1 MKVGDLAMSNERKV
15 EKTFVDLFAGV
26 GGFRLGME
34 AAGHKCVGFVEIDK
48 YARISYT
55 AIHQTEGEFE
65 GHDITSI
72 SDDVIRS
79 IGRVDIITGG
89 FPCQAFSIA
98 GKRRGF
104 EDTRGTLFFEI
115 MRWATV
121 LKPETLF
128 LENVPGLLSHDEG
141 ITFETILRKMDEA
154 GYDAEWDCLNAC
166 QFGVP
171 QSRERIFLVGHSR
184 KGRRRKVFPIER
196 CNEQANL
203 ERINKINR
211 IYNHSQVLFPNSEE
225 AFSFAQ
231 KMTCIPVLSPEREEE
246 RQNGRRFKTQGEPAF
261 TLTAQDRHG
270 IILSGELEG
279 TGREQSNR
287 VYSEKGLA
295 PTLTTMQGG
304 GQEPKVMIEGN
315 INPSRIGMNG
325 NVFSDEGL
333 SPTITT
339 NKGEGLKIR
348 IREATKKGYA
358 EAAKYDGINL
368 SMPESE
374 TRRGR
379 VAKQM
384 TSTLDTG
391 CQQGV
396 VVEEI
401 RIRKLTP
408 RECWRLQGFPDWAY
422 DAAAKVN
429 SNSQLYKQ
437 AGNSVAV
444 PVIVAIAERL

>member
-34 AAGHKCVGFVEIDK
+34 AAGHKCVGYVEIDK
-48 YARISYT
+48 YARTSYN
-55 AIHQTEGEFE
+55 AIHQTEGEFK

-89 FPCQAFSIA
+89 FPCQAFSVA

-166 QFGVP
+166 HFGVP

-184 KGRRRKVFPIER
+184 KGRRRKVFPIDR

-203 ERINKINR
+203 ERIKKINR
-211 IYNHSQVLFPNSEE
+211 INNHSQVLFSKSEE
-225 AFSFAQ
+225 AFSFVQ
-231 KMTCIPVLSPEREEE
+231 KTTCIPILSPEREEK

-261 TLTAQDRHG
+261 TITAQDRHG
-270 IILSGELEG
+270 IIVSGELEG

-304 GQEPKVMIEGN
+304 GQEPKVLL
-315 INPSRIGMNG
+315 
-325 NVFSDEGL
+325 V
-333 SPTITT
+333 
-339 NKGEGLKIR
+339 
-348 IREATKKGYA
+348 REATKKGYA

-408 RECWRLQGFPDWAY
+408 RECWRLQGFPDWAF

-444 PVIVAIAERL
+444 PVIVAIAECL

>member
-55 AIHQTEGEFE
+55 TIHQTEGEFE

-115 MRWATV
+115 MRWAAI

-171 QSRERIFLVGHSR
+171 QSRERIFLIGHSR
-184 KGRRRKVFPIER
+184 TGRRRKVFPIER

-203 ERINKINR
+203 ERINKINK
-211 IYNHSQVLFPNSEE
+211 IYDHSQVLFPESEE
-225 AFSFAQ
+225 AFSFVQ
-231 KMTCIPVLSPEREEE
+231 KTTCIPILSPEREEK

-261 TLTAQDRHG
+261 TITAQDRHG
-270 IILSGELEG
+270 IIVSGELEG

-295 PTLTTMQGG
+295 PTLSTMQGG
-304 GQEPKVMIEGN
+304 GQEPKVLL
-315 INPSRIGMNG
+315 
-325 NVFSDEGL
+325 V
-333 SPTITT
+333 
-339 NKGEGLKIR
+339 
-348 IREATKKGYA
+348 REATKKGYA

-368 SMPESE
+368 SMPESG

-379 VAKQM
+379 VGKQM

-408 RECWRLQGFPDWAY
+408 RECWRLQGFPDWAF

-444 PVIVAIAERL
+444 PVIVAIAENL

>member
-48 YARISYT
+48 YARTSYN

-72 SDDVIRS
+72 SDDVIRC
-79 IGRVDIITGG
+79 IGRVDIIAGG

-115 MRWATV
+115 MRWAAI

-141 ITFETILRKMDEA
+141 ITFETILRKMDAA

-171 QSRERIFLVGHSR
+171 QSRERIFLIGHSR
-184 KGRRRKVFPIER
+184 KGCRRKVFPLER

-203 ERINKINR
+203 ERIKKINR
-211 IYNHSQVLFPNSEE
+211 INNHSQVLFPKSEE

-231 KMTCIPVLSPEREEE
+231 KTTCIPVLSPEREEK

-270 IILSGELEG
+270 IILS
-279 TGREQSNR
+279 
-287 VYSEKGLA
+287 SE
-295 PTLTTMQGG
+295 P
-304 GQEPKVMIEGN
+304 ESKVLLEGN
-315 INPSRIGMNG
+315 INPSSKGMNG

-379 VAKQM
+379 VGKQM

-396 VVEEI
+396 VVEEM

-408 RECWRLQGFPDWAY
+408 LECWRLQGFPDWAFA
-422 DAAAKVN
+422 AAAKVN

>member
-1 MKVGDLAMSNERKV
+1 MAMSNERKE

-34 AAGHKCVGFVEIDK
+34 AAGHKCVGYVEIDK
-48 YARISYT
+48 YARTSYN
-55 AIHQTEGEFE
+55 AIHQTEGEFK

-72 SDDVIRS
+72 SDDLIRS

-115 MRWATV
+115 MRWAAI

-141 ITFETILRKMDEA
+141 ITFETILRKMDAA

-171 QSRERIFLVGHSR
+171 QSRERIFLIGHSR
-184 KGRRRKVFPIER
+184 KGCRRKVFPLER

-203 ERINKINR
+203 ERINKINK
-211 IYNHSQVLFPNSEE
+211 IYDHSQVLFPESEE

-231 KMTCIPVLSPEREEE
+231 KTTCIPVLSPEREEK

-261 TLTAQDRHG
+261 TITAQDRHG
-270 IILSGELEG
+270 LILS
-279 TGREQSNR
+279 S
-287 VYSEKGLA
+287 
-295 PTLTTMQGG
+295 
-304 GQEPKVMIEGN
+304 EPKSKVLLEGN
-315 INPSRIGMNG
+315 INPSSKGMNG

-358 EAAKYDGINL
+358 EAIKYDGINL

-384 TSTLDTG
+384 TSTIDTG

-396 VVEEI
+396 VVEEM

-408 RECWRLQGFPDWAY
+408 LECWRLQGFPDWAFA
-422 DAAAKVN
+422 AAAKVN

>member
-1 MKVGDLAMSNERKV
+1 MKVGDLAMSNERRA

-34 AAGHKCVGFVEIDK
+34 AAGHKCVGYVEIDK
-48 YARISYT
+48 YARTSYN

-72 SDDVIRS
+72 SDDVIRC
-79 IGRVDIITGG
+79 IGRVDIIAGG

-115 MRWATV
+115 MRWAAI

-141 ITFETILRKMDEA
+141 ITFETILRKMDAA

-171 QSRERIFLVGHSR
+171 QSRERIFLIGHSR
-184 KGRRRKVFPIER
+184 KGCRRKVFPLER

-203 ERINKINR
+203 ERIKKINR
-211 IYNHSQVLFPNSEE
+211 INNHSQVLFPKSEE

-231 KMTCIPVLSPEREEE
+231 KTTCIPVLSPEREEK

-270 IILSGELEG
+270 IILS
-279 TGREQSNR
+279 
-287 VYSEKGLA
+287 SE
-295 PTLTTMQGG
+295 P
-304 GQEPKVMIEGN
+304 ESKVLLEGN
-315 INPSRIGMNG
+315 INPSSKGMNG
-325 NVFSDEGL
+325 NEFSDEGL

-379 VAKQM
+379 VGKQM

-396 VVEEI
+396 VVEEM

-408 RECWRLQGFPDWAY
+408 LECWRLQGFPDWAF
-422 DAAAKVN
+422 AVAAKVN

-444 PVIVAIAERL
+444 PVIVAIAECL

>member
-34 AAGHKCVGFVEIDK
+34 AAGHKCVGYVEIDK
-48 YARISYT
+48 YARISYN
-55 AIHQTEGEFE
+55 AIHQTEGEFK

-72 SDDVIRS
+72 SDDLIRS

-98 GKRRGF
+98 GKRGGF

-115 MRWATV
+115 MRWAAI

-141 ITFETILRKMDEA
+141 ITFETILRKMDAA

-171 QSRERIFLVGHSR
+171 QSRERIFLIGHSR
-184 KGRRRKVFPIER
+184 KGCRRKVFPLER

-203 ERINKINR
+203 ERIKKINR
-211 IYNHSQVLFPNSEE
+211 INNHSQVLFSKSEE
-225 AFSFAQ
+225 AFSFVQ
-231 KMTCIPVLSPEREEE
+231 KTTCIPILSPEREEK

-261 TLTAQDRHG
+261 TITAQDRHG
-270 IILSGELEG
+270 IIVSGELEG

-304 GQEPKVMIEGN
+304 GQEPKVLL
-315 INPSRIGMNG
+315 
-325 NVFSDEGL
+325 V
-333 SPTITT
+333 
-339 NKGEGLKIR
+339 
-348 IREATKKGYA
+348 REATKKGYA

-408 RECWRLQGFPDWAY
+408 LECWRLQGFPDWAFA
-422 DAAAKVN
+422 AAAKVN

-437 AGNSVAV
+437 AGNSVAI
-444 PVIVAIAERL
+444 PVIVAIAECL

>member
-115 MRWATV
+115 MRWAAI

-128 LENVPGLLSHDEG
+128 LENVPGLLSHDKG

-171 QSRERIFLVGHSR
+171 QSRERIFLIGHSR
-184 KGRRRKVFPIER
+184 KGRRQKVFPIER

-203 ERINKINR
+203 ERINKING

-231 KMTCIPVLSPEREEE
+231 KMTCFPVLSPEREEK

-287 VYSEKGLA
+287 VYSE
-295 PTLTTMQGG
+295 
-304 GQEPKVMIEGN
+304 
-315 INPSRIGMNG
+315 
-325 NVFSDEGL
+325 
-333 SPTITT
+333 
-339 NKGEGLKIR
+339 KGEGLKIR

-444 PVIVAIAERL
+444 PVIVAIAECL

>member
-1 MKVGDLAMSNERKV
+1 MKVGDLAMGNERKE

-48 YARISYT
+48 YARTSYT

-79 IGRVDIITGG
+79 IGRVDIIAGG

-171 QSRERIFLVGHSR
+171 QSRERIFLIGHSR
-184 KGRRRKVFPIER
+184 KGCRRKVFPLER

-203 ERINKINR
+203 ERIKKINR
-211 IYNHSQVLFPNSEE
+211 IYDHSQVLFPKSEE

-231 KMTCIPVLSPEREEE
+231 KMTCIPVLSPQREEK

-270 IILSGELEG
+270 IILS
-279 TGREQSNR
+279 
-287 VYSEKGLA
+287 SE
-295 PTLTTMQGG
+295 P
-304 GQEPKVMIEGN
+304 EPKVLLEGN
-315 INPSRIGMNG
+315 INPSGIGMNG

-396 VVEEI
+396 VVEEM

-408 RECWRLQGFPDWAY
+408 RECWRLQGFPDWAF
-422 DAAAKVN
+422 DAAAQVN

-444 PVIVAIAERL
+444 PVIAAIAEQL

>member
-34 AAGHKCVGFVEIDK
+34 AAGHKCVGYVEIDK
-48 YARISYT
+48 YARTSYN
-55 AIHQTEGEFE
+55 AIHQTEGEFK

-89 FPCQAFSIA
+89 FPCQAFSVA

-166 QFGVP
+166 HFGVP

-203 ERINKINR
+203 ERIKKINR
-211 IYNHSQVLFPNSEE
+211 INNHSQVLFSKSEE
-225 AFSFAQ
+225 AFSFVQ
-231 KMTCIPVLSPEREEE
+231 KTTCIPILSPEREEK

-261 TLTAQDRHG
+261 TITAQDRHG
-270 IILSGELEG
+270 IIVSGELEG

-304 GQEPKVMIEGN
+304 GQEPKVLL
-315 INPSRIGMNG
+315 
-325 NVFSDEGL
+325 V
-333 SPTITT
+333 
-339 NKGEGLKIR
+339 
-348 IREATKKGYA
+348 REATKKGYA

-408 RECWRLQGFPDWAY
+408 RECWRLQGFPDWAF

-437 AGNSVAV
+437 AGNSVAI

>member
-115 MRWATV
+115 MRWAAI

-171 QSRERIFLVGHSR
+171 QSRERIFLIGHSR
-184 KGRRRKVFPIER
+184 TGRRRKVFPIER

-203 ERINKINR
+203 ERIKKINR
-211 IYNHSQVLFPNSEE
+211 INNHSQVLFPKSEE

-231 KMTCIPVLSPEREEE
+231 KTTCIPVLSPEREEK

-270 IILSGELEG
+270 IILS
-279 TGREQSNR
+279 
-287 VYSEKGLA
+287 SESKS
-295 PTLTTMQGG
+295 
-304 GQEPKVMIEGN
+304 KVLLEGN
-315 INPSRIGMNG
+315 INPSSKGMNG

-396 VVEEI
+396 VVEEM

-408 RECWRLQGFPDWAY
+408 RECWRLQGFPDWAF

-444 PVIVAIAERL
+444 PVIVAIAECL

>member
-34 AAGHKCVGFVEIDK
+34 AAGHKCVGYVEIDK
-48 YARISYT
+48 YARISYN
-55 AIHQTEGEFE
+55 AIHQTEGEFK

-72 SDDVIRS
+72 SDDLIRS

-98 GKRRGF
+98 GKRGGF

-115 MRWATV
+115 MRWAAI

-141 ITFETILRKMDEA
+141 ITFETILRKMDAA

-171 QSRERIFLVGHSR
+171 QSRERIFLIGHSR
-184 KGRRRKVFPIER
+184 KGCRRKVFPLER

-203 ERINKINR
+203 ERIKKINR
-211 IYNHSQVLFPNSEE
+211 INNHSQVLFSKSEE
-225 AFSFAQ
+225 AFSFVQ
-231 KMTCIPVLSPEREEE
+231 KTTCIPILSPEREEK

-261 TLTAQDRHG
+261 TITAQDRHG
-270 IILSGELEG
+270 IIVSGELEG

-304 GQEPKVMIEGN
+304 GQEPKVLL
-315 INPSRIGMNG
+315 
-325 NVFSDEGL
+325 V
-333 SPTITT
+333 
-339 NKGEGLKIR
+339 
-348 IREATKKGYA
+348 REATKKGYA

-396 VVEEI
+396 AVEEI

-408 RECWRLQGFPDWAY
+408 RECWRLQGFPDWAF

-444 PVIVAIAERL
+444 PVIVAIAECL

>member
-1 MKVGDLAMSNERKV
+1 MKVGDLAMSNERKA

-48 YARISYT
+48 YARTSYT
-55 AIHQTEGEFE
+55 SIHQTEGEFE

-115 MRWATV
+115 MRWAAI

-128 LENVPGLLSHDEG
+128 LENVLGLLSHDEG
-141 ITFETILRKMDEA
+141 ITFETILRKMDAA

-171 QSRERIFLVGHSR
+171 QSRERIFLIGHSR
-184 KGRRRKVFPIER
+184 KGCRRKVFPLER

-203 ERINKINR
+203 ERINKINK
-211 IYNHSQVLFPNSEE
+211 IYDHSQVLFPESEE

-231 KMTCIPVLSPEREEE
+231 KTTCIPVLSPEREEK

-261 TLTAQDRHG
+261 TITAQDRHG
-270 IILSGELEG
+270 IIVSGELEG

-304 GQEPKVMIEGN
+304 GQEPKVLL
-315 INPSRIGMNG
+315 
-325 NVFSDEGL
+325 V
-333 SPTITT
+333 
-339 NKGEGLKIR
+339 
-348 IREATKKGYA
+348 REATKKGYA

-408 RECWRLQGFPDWAY
+408 RECWRLQGFPDWAF

>member
-34 AAGHKCVGFVEIDK
+34 AAGHKCVGYVEIDK
-48 YARISYT
+48 YARISYN
-55 AIHQTEGEFE
+55 AIHQTEGEFK

-72 SDDVIRS
+72 SDDLIRS

-115 MRWATV
+115 MRWAAI

-141 ITFETILRKMDEA
+141 ITFETILRKMDAA

-171 QSRERIFLVGHSR
+171 QSRERIFLIGHSR
-184 KGRRRKVFPIER
+184 KGCRRKVFPLER

-203 ERINKINR
+203 ERINKINK
-211 IYNHSQVLFPNSEE
+211 IYDHSQVLFPESEE

-231 KMTCIPVLSPEREEE
+231 KTTCIPVLSPEREEK

-261 TLTAQDRHG
+261 TITAQDRHG
-270 IILSGELEG
+270 IIVSGELEG

-304 GQEPKVMIEGN
+304 GQEPKVLL
-315 INPSRIGMNG
+315 
-325 NVFSDEGL
+325 V
-333 SPTITT
+333 
-339 NKGEGLKIR
+339 
-348 IREATKKGYA
+348 REATKKGYA
-358 EAAKYDGINL
+358 EAAKYNGINL

-391 CQQGV
+391 CRQGV
-396 VVEEI
+396 VVEEM

-408 RECWRLQGFPDWAY
+408 LECWRLQGFPDWAFA
-422 DAAAKVN
+422 AAAKVN

>member
-15 EKTFVDLFAGV
+15 VKTFVDLFAGV

-48 YARISYT
+48 YARTSYT

-72 SDDVIRS
+72 SDDLIQS

-115 MRWATV
+115 MRWAAI

-141 ITFETILRKMDEA
+141 ITFETILRKMDAA

-171 QSRERIFLVGHSR
+171 QSRERIFLIGHSR
-184 KGRRRKVFPIER
+184 KGCRRKVFPLER

-203 ERINKINR
+203 ERINKINK
-211 IYNHSQVLFPNSEE
+211 IYDHSQVLFPESEE

-231 KMTCIPVLSPEREEE
+231 KTTCIPVLSPEREEK

-261 TLTAQDRHG
+261 TITAQDRHG
-270 IILSGELEG
+270 LILS
-279 TGREQSNR
+279 S
-287 VYSEKGLA
+287 
-295 PTLTTMQGG
+295 
-304 GQEPKVMIEGN
+304 EPKSKVLLEGN
-315 INPSRIGMNG
+315 INPSSKGMNG

-358 EAAKYDGINL
+358 EAIKYDGINL

-408 RECWRLQGFPDWAY
+408 RECWRLQGFPDWAF
-422 DAAAKVN
+422 DAAAKVKIPSCTN
-429 SNSQLYKQ
+429 KLE
-437 AGNSVAV
+437 
-444 PVIVAIAERL
+444 IALLFQ

>member
-15 EKTFVDLFAGV
+15 VKTFVDLFAGV

-48 YARISYT
+48 YARTSYT

-72 SDDVIRS
+72 SDDLIRS

-115 MRWATV
+115 MRWAAI

-141 ITFETILRKMDEA
+141 ITFETILRKMDAA

-171 QSRERIFLVGHSR
+171 QSRERIFLIGHSR
-184 KGRRRKVFPIER
+184 KGCRRKVFPLER

-203 ERINKINR
+203 ERIKKINR
-211 IYNHSQVLFPNSEE
+211 INNHSQVLFSKSEE
-225 AFSFAQ
+225 AFSFVQ
-231 KMTCIPVLSPEREEE
+231 KTTCIPILSPEREEK

-261 TLTAQDRHG
+261 TITAQDRHG
-270 IILSGELEG
+270 IIVSGELEG

-304 GQEPKVMIEGN
+304 GQEPKVLL
-315 INPSRIGMNG
+315 
-325 NVFSDEGL
+325 V
-333 SPTITT
+333 
-339 NKGEGLKIR
+339 
-348 IREATKKGYA
+348 REATKKGYA

-408 RECWRLQGFPDWAY
+408 RECWRLQGFPDWAFA
-422 DAAAKVN
+422 AAAKVN

-437 AGNSVAV
+437 AGNSVAI
-444 PVIVAIAERL
+444 PVIVAIAEHL

>member
-1 MKVGDLAMSNERKV
+1 MKVGDLAMSNERRA

-34 AAGHKCVGFVEIDK
+34 AAGHKCVGYVEIDK
-48 YARISYT
+48 YARTSYN

-72 SDDVIRS
+72 SDDVIRC
-79 IGRVDIITGG
+79 IGRVDIIAGG

-115 MRWATV
+115 MRWAAI

-141 ITFETILRKMDEA
+141 ITFETILRKMDAA

-171 QSRERIFLVGHSR
+171 QSRERIFLIGHSR
-184 KGRRRKVFPIER
+184 KGCRRKVFPLER

-203 ERINKINR
+203 ERIKKINR
-211 IYNHSQVLFPNSEE
+211 INNHSQVLFPKSEE

-231 KMTCIPVLSPEREEE
+231 KTTCIPVLSPEREEK

-270 IILSGELEG
+270 IILS
-279 TGREQSNR
+279 
-287 VYSEKGLA
+287 SE
-295 PTLTTMQGG
+295 P
-304 GQEPKVMIEGN
+304 ESKVLLEGN
-315 INPSRIGMNG
+315 INPSSKGMNG

-379 VAKQM
+379 VGKQM

-396 VVEEI
+396 VVEEM

-408 RECWRLQGFPDWAY
+408 LECWRLQGFPDWAF
-422 DAAAKVN
+422 AVAAKVN

-444 PVIVAIAERL
+444 PVIVAIAECL

>member
-34 AAGHKCVGFVEIDK
+34 AAGHKCVGYVEIDK
-48 YARISYT
+48 YARISYN
-55 AIHQTEGEFE
+55 AIHQTEGEFK

-72 SDDVIRS
+72 SDDLIRS

-115 MRWATV
+115 MRWAAI

-171 QSRERIFLVGHSR
+171 QSRERIFLIGHSR
-184 KGRRRKVFPIER
+184 KGCRRKVFPLER
-196 CNEQANL
+196 CNEQVNL

-211 IYNHSQVLFPNSEE
+211 INNHSQVLFPESEE
-225 AFSFAQ
+225 AFSFVQ
-231 KMTCIPVLSPEREEE
+231 KTTCIPVLSPEREEK

-270 IILSGELEG
+270 IILS
-279 TGREQSNR
+279 S
-287 VYSEKGLA
+287 
-295 PTLTTMQGG
+295 
-304 GQEPKVMIEGN
+304 EPKSKVLLEGN
-315 INPSRIGMNG
+315 INPSSKGMNG

-408 RECWRLQGFPDWAY
+408 RECWRLQGFPDWAF

-444 PVIVAIAERL
+444 PVIVAIAENL

>member
-1 MKVGDLAMSNERKV
+1 MSNERKV

-48 YARISYT
+48 YARTSYT

-79 IGRVDIITGG
+79 IGRVDIIAGG

-166 QFGVP
+166 HFGVS

-203 ERINKINR
+203 ERIKKINR
-211 IYNHSQVLFPNSEE
+211 INNHSQVLFSKSEE
-225 AFSFAQ
+225 AFSFVQ
-231 KMTCIPVLSPEREEE
+231 KTTCIPILSPEREEK
-246 RQNGRRFKTQGEPAF
+246 RQNGRRFKAQGEPAF
-261 TLTAQDRHG
+261 TITAQDRHG
-270 IILSGELEG
+270 IIVSGELEG

-304 GQEPKVMIEGN
+304 GQEPKVLL
-315 INPSRIGMNG
+315 
-325 NVFSDEGL
+325 V
-333 SPTITT
+333 
-339 NKGEGLKIR
+339 
-348 IREATKKGYA
+348 REATKKGYA

-396 VVEEI
+396 AVEEI

-408 RECWRLQGFPDWAY
+408 RECWRLQGFPDWAF

-429 SNSQLYKQ
+429 SISQLYKQ

-444 PVIVAIAERL
+444 PVIVAIAENL

>member
-1 MKVGDLAMSNERKV
+1 MKVGDLAMGNERKE

-48 YARISYT
+48 YARTSYT

-79 IGRVDIITGG
+79 IGRVDIIAGG

-166 QFGVP
+166 HFGVP

-184 KGRRRKVFPIER
+184 KGCRRKVFPIER

-203 ERINKINR
+203 ERIKKINR
-211 IYNHSQVLFPNSEE
+211 IYDRSQVLFPKSEE

-231 KMTCIPVLSPEREEE
+231 KTTCIPVLSPEREGK

-261 TLTAQDRHG
+261 TITAQDRHG
-270 IILSGELEG
+270 IIVSGELEG

-304 GQEPKVMIEGN
+304 GQEPKVLL
-315 INPSRIGMNG
+315 
-325 NVFSDEGL
+325 V
-333 SPTITT
+333 
-339 NKGEGLKIR
+339 
-348 IREATKKGYA
+348 REATKKGYA

-408 RECWRLQGFPDWAY
+408 RECWRLQGFPDWAF

>member
-1 MKVGDLAMSNERKV
+1 MSNERKV

-48 YARISYT
+48 YARTSYT

-166 QFGVP
+166 HFGVP

-184 KGRRRKVFPIER
+184 KGCRRKVFPIER

-203 ERINKINR
+203 ERIKKINR
-211 IYNHSQVLFPNSEE
+211 IYNHSQVLFPKSEE

-231 KMTCIPVLSPEREEE
+231 KMTYIPVLSPEREEK

-261 TLTAQDRHG
+261 TLTARDRHG
-270 IILSGELEG
+270 IILS
-279 TGREQSNR
+279 REPGS
-287 VYSEKGLA
+287 
-295 PTLTTMQGG
+295 
-304 GQEPKVMIEGN
+304 KVLLEGN
-315 INPSRIGMNG
+315 INPSRKGMNG

-348 IREATKKGYA
+348 IREATKKGYS

-368 SMPESE
+368 SMPKSE

-396 VVEEI
+396 VVEEM

-408 RECWRLQGFPDWAY
+408 RECWRLQGFPDWAF
-422 DAAAKVN
+422 DAAASVN

-444 PVIVAIAERL
+444 PVIVAIAEFL

>member
-15 EKTFVDLFAGV
+15 VKTFVDLFAGV

-48 YARISYT
+48 YARTSYN

-79 IGRVDIITGG
+79 IGRVDIIAGG

-115 MRWATV
+115 MRWAAI

-166 QFGVP
+166 HFGVP

-184 KGRRRKVFPIER
+184 KERRRKVFPIER

-203 ERINKINR
+203 ERIKKINR
-211 IYNHSQVLFPNSEE
+211 INNHPQVLFSKSEE
-225 AFSFAQ
+225 AFSFVQ
-231 KMTCIPVLSPEREEE
+231 KTTCIPILSPEREEK

-261 TLTAQDRHG
+261 TITAQDRHG
-270 IILSGELEG
+270 IIVSGELEG

-295 PTLTTMQGG
+295 PTLSTMQGG
-304 GQEPKVMIEGN
+304 GQEPKVLL
-315 INPSRIGMNG
+315 
-325 NVFSDEGL
+325 V
-333 SPTITT
+333 
-339 NKGEGLKIR
+339 
-348 IREATKKGYA
+348 REATKKGYA

-408 RECWRLQGFPDWAY
+408 RECWRLQGFPDWAF

-444 PVIVAIAERL
+444 QVIVAIAENL

>member
-115 MRWATV
+115 MRWAAI

-171 QSRERIFLVGHSR
+171 QSRERIFLIGHSR
-184 KGRRRKVFPIER
+184 TGRRRKVFPIER

-203 ERINKINR
+203 ERINKINK
-211 IYNHSQVLFPNSEE
+211 IYDHSQVLFPESEE
-225 AFSFAQ
+225 AFSFVQ
-231 KMTCIPVLSPEREEE
+231 KTTCIPVLSPEREEK

-261 TLTAQDRHG
+261 TITAQDRHG
-270 IILSGELEG
+270 LILS
-279 TGREQSNR
+279 S
-287 VYSEKGLA
+287 
-295 PTLTTMQGG
+295 
-304 GQEPKVMIEGN
+304 EPKSKVLLEGN
-315 INPSRIGMNG
+315 INPSSKGMNG

-358 EAAKYDGINL
+358 EAIKYDGINL

-408 RECWRLQGFPDWAY
+408 RECWRLQGFPDWAF

-444 PVIVAIAERL
+444 PVIVAIAECL

>member
-34 AAGHKCVGFVEIDK
+34 AAGHKCVGYVEIDK
-48 YARISYT
+48 YARISYN
-55 AIHQTEGEFE
+55 AIHQTEGEFK

-72 SDDVIRS
+72 SDDLIRS

-115 MRWATV
+115 MRWAAI

-141 ITFETILRKMDEA
+141 ITFETILRKMDAA

-171 QSRERIFLVGHSR
+171 QSRERIFLIGHSR
-184 KGRRRKVFPIER
+184 KGCRRKVFPLER

-203 ERINKINR
+203 ERINKINK
-211 IYNHSQVLFPNSEE
+211 IYDHSQVLFPESEE

-231 KMTCIPVLSPEREEE
+231 KTTCIPVLSPEREEK

-261 TLTAQDRHG
+261 TITAQDRHG
-270 IILSGELEG
+270 IIVSGELEG

-304 GQEPKVMIEGN
+304 GQEPKVLL
-315 INPSRIGMNG
+315 
-325 NVFSDEGL
+325 V
-333 SPTITT
+333 
-339 NKGEGLKIR
+339 
-348 IREATKKGYA
+348 REATKKGYA

-408 RECWRLQGFPDWAY
+408 RECWRLQGFPDWAF

-444 PVIVAIAERL
+444 PVIVAIAENL

>member
-34 AAGHKCVGFVEIDK
+34 AAGHKCVGYVEIDK
-48 YARISYT
+48 YARTSYN

-128 LENVPGLLSHDEG
+128 LENVQGLLSHDEG

-166 QFGVP
+166 HFGVP
-171 QSRERIFLVGHSR
+171 QSRERIFLIGHSR
-184 KGRRRKVFPIER
+184 KERRRKVFPIER

-203 ERINKINR
+203 ERIKKINR
-211 IYNHSQVLFPNSEE
+211 INNHSQVLFPESEE
-225 AFSFAQ
+225 AFSFVQ
-231 KMTCIPVLSPEREEE
+231 KTTCIPILSPEREEK

-261 TLTAQDRHG
+261 TITAQDRHG
-270 IILSGELEG
+270 IIVSGELEG

-304 GQEPKVMIEGN
+304 GQEPKVLL
-315 INPSRIGMNG
+315 
-325 NVFSDEGL
+325 V
-333 SPTITT
+333 
-339 NKGEGLKIR
+339 
-348 IREATKKGYA
+348 REATKKGYA

-368 SMPESE
+368 SMPKSE

-408 RECWRLQGFPDWAY
+408 RECWRLQGFPDWAF

-444 PVIVAIAERL
+444 PVIVAIAEQL

>member
-48 YARISYT
+48 YARTSYT

-79 IGRVDIITGG
+79 IGRVDIIAGG

-154 GYDAEWDCLNAC
+154 GYDAEWDCLNSC
-166 QFGVP
+166 HFGVS

-203 ERINKINR
+203 ERIKKINR
-211 IYNHSQVLFPNSEE
+211 INNHSQVLFSKSEE
-225 AFSFAQ
+225 AFSFVQ
-231 KMTCIPVLSPEREEE
+231 KTTCIPILSPEREEK
-246 RQNGRRFKTQGEPAF
+246 RQNGRRFKAQGEPAF
-261 TLTAQDRHG
+261 TITAQDRHG
-270 IILSGELEG
+270 IIVSGELEG

-304 GQEPKVMIEGN
+304 GQEPKVLL
-315 INPSRIGMNG
+315 
-325 NVFSDEGL
+325 V
-333 SPTITT
+333 
-339 NKGEGLKIR
+339 
-348 IREATKKGYA
+348 REATKKGYA

-396 VVEEI
+396 AVEEI

-408 RECWRLQGFPDWAY
+408 RECWRLQGFPDWAF

-444 PVIVAIAERL
+444 PVIVAIAENL

>member
-34 AAGHKCVGFVEIDK
+34 AAGHKCVGYVEIDK
-48 YARISYT
+48 YARISYN
-55 AIHQTEGEFE
+55 AIHQTEGEFK

-72 SDDVIRS
+72 SDDLIRS

-98 GKRRGF
+98 GKRGGF

-115 MRWATV
+115 MRWAAI

-141 ITFETILRKMDEA
+141 ITFETILRKMDAA

-171 QSRERIFLVGHSR
+171 QSRERIFLIGHSR
-184 KGRRRKVFPIER
+184 KGCRRKVFPLER

-203 ERINKINR
+203 ERIKKINR
-211 IYNHSQVLFPNSEE
+211 INNHSQVLFSKSEE
-225 AFSFAQ
+225 AFSFVQ
-231 KMTCIPVLSPEREEE
+231 KTTCIPILSPEREEK

-261 TLTAQDRHG
+261 TITAQDRHG
-270 IILSGELEG
+270 IIVSGELEG

-304 GQEPKVMIEGN
+304 GQEPKVLL
-315 INPSRIGMNG
+315 
-325 NVFSDEGL
+325 V
-333 SPTITT
+333 
-339 NKGEGLKIR
+339 
-348 IREATKKGYA
+348 REATKKGYA

-408 RECWRLQGFPDWAY
+408 RECWRLQGFPDWAF

-444 PVIVAIAERL
+444 PVIVAIAENL

>member
-34 AAGHKCVGFVEIDK
+34 AAGHKCVGYVEIDK
-48 YARISYT
+48 YARISYN
-55 AIHQTEGEFE
+55 AIHQTEGEFK

-89 FPCQAFSIA
+89 FPCQAFSVA

-166 QFGVP
+166 HFGVP

-203 ERINKINR
+203 ERIKKINR
-211 IYNHSQVLFPNSEE
+211 INNHSQVLFSKSEE
-225 AFSFAQ
+225 AFSFVQ
-231 KMTCIPVLSPEREEE
+231 KTTCIPILSPEREEK

-261 TLTAQDRHG
+261 TITAQDRHG
-270 IILSGELEG
+270 IIVSGELEG

-295 PTLTTMQGG
+295 TTLTTMQGG
-304 GQEPKVMIEGN
+304 GQEPKVLL
-315 INPSRIGMNG
+315 
-325 NVFSDEGL
+325 V
-333 SPTITT
+333 
-339 NKGEGLKIR
+339 
-348 IREATKKGYA
+348 REATKKGYA

-408 RECWRLQGFPDWAY
+408 RECWRLQGFPDWAF

-444 PVIVAIAERL
+444 PVIVAIAECL

>member
-115 MRWATV
+115 MRWAAI

-171 QSRERIFLVGHSR
+171 QSRERIFLIGHSR

-231 KMTCIPVLSPEREEE
+231 KMTCIPVLSPEREEK

-339 NKGEGLKIR
+339 NKGEGREGLKIR

-408 RECWRLQGFPDWAY
+408 RECWRLQGFPD
-422 DAAAKVN
+422 
-429 SNSQLYKQ
+429 
-437 AGNSVAV
+437 
-444 PVIVAIAERL
+444 

>member
-15 EKTFVDLFAGV
+15 VKTFVDLFAGV

-48 YARISYT
+48 YARTSYT

-72 SDDVIRS
+72 SDDLIRS

-115 MRWATV
+115 MRWAAI

-141 ITFETILRKMDEA
+141 ITFETILRKMDAA

-171 QSRERIFLVGHSR
+171 QSRERIFLIGHSR
-184 KGRRRKVFPIER
+184 KGCRRKVFPLER

-203 ERINKINR
+203 ERIKKINR
-211 IYNHSQVLFPNSEE
+211 INNHSQVLFPKSEE

-231 KMTCIPVLSPEREEE
+231 KTTCIPVLSPEREEK

-270 IILSGELEG
+270 IILS
-279 TGREQSNR
+279 S
-287 VYSEKGLA
+287 
-295 PTLTTMQGG
+295 
-304 GQEPKVMIEGN
+304 EPKSKVLLEGN
-315 INPSRIGMNG
+315 INPSSKGMNG

-348 IREATKKGYA
+348 IREATRKGYA

-396 VVEEI
+396 VVEEM

-408 RECWRLQGFPDWAY
+408 LECWRLQGFPDWAFA
-422 DAAAKVN
+422 AAAKVN

>member
-1 MKVGDLAMSNERKV
+1 MSNERKV

-34 AAGHKCVGFVEIDK
+34 AAGHKCVGYVEIDK
-48 YARISYT
+48 YARISYN
-55 AIHQTEGEFE
+55 AIHQTEGEFK

-72 SDDVIRS
+72 SDDLIRS

-115 MRWATV
+115 MRWAAI

-141 ITFETILRKMDEA
+141 ITFETILRKMDAA

-171 QSRERIFLVGHSR
+171 QSRERIFLIGHSR
-184 KGRRRKVFPIER
+184 KGCRRKVFPLER

-203 ERINKINR
+203 ERINKINK
-211 IYNHSQVLFPNSEE
+211 IYDHSQVLFPESEE

-231 KMTCIPVLSPEREEE
+231 KTTCIPVLSPEREEK

-261 TLTAQDRHG
+261 TITAQDRHG
-270 IILSGELEG
+270 IIVSGELEG

-304 GQEPKVMIEGN
+304 GQEPKVLL
-315 INPSRIGMNG
+315 
-325 NVFSDEGL
+325 V
-333 SPTITT
+333 
-339 NKGEGLKIR
+339 
-348 IREATKKGYA
+348 REATKKGYA
-358 EAAKYDGINL
+358 EAAKYNGINL

-396 VVEEI
+396 VVEEM

-408 RECWRLQGFPDWAY
+408 LECWRLQGFPDWAFA
-422 DAAAKVN
+422 AAAKVN

-444 PVIVAIAERL
+444 PVIVAIAECL

>member
-1 MKVGDLAMSNERKV
+1 MGNARKV

-48 YARISYT
+48 YARTSYN

-72 SDDVIRS
+72 SDDAIRS
-79 IGRVDIITGG
+79 IGRVNVITGG

-115 MRWATV
+115 MRWAAI
-121 LKPETLF
+121 LMPETLF

-171 QSRERIFLVGHSR
+171 QSRERIFLIGHSR
-184 KGRRRKVFPIER
+184 KGCRRKVFPLER

-203 ERINKINR
+203 ERIKKINR
-211 IYNHSQVLFPNSEE
+211 IYDHSQVLFPKSEE

-231 KMTCIPVLSPEREEE
+231 NTTCIPVLSPEREEK

-261 TLTAQDRHG
+261 TLTTKDRHG
-270 IILSGELEG
+270 IILS
-279 TGREQSNR
+279 
-287 VYSEKGLA
+287 SE
-295 PTLTTMQGG
+295 P
-304 GQEPKVMIEGN
+304 ESKVLLEGN
-315 INPSRIGMNG
+315 INPSRKGMNG

-333 SPTITT
+333 SPTVTT

-348 IREATKKGYA
+348 IREATKKGYS

-368 SMPESE
+368 SMPKSE

-396 VVEEI
+396 VVEEM

-408 RECWRLQGFPDWAY
+408 RECWRLQGFPDWAF

-444 PVIVAIAERL
+444 PVIVAIAEQL

>member
-48 YARISYT
+48 YARTSYT

-166 QFGVP
+166 HFGVS

-203 ERINKINR
+203 ERIKKINR
-211 IYNHSQVLFPNSEE
+211 INNHSQVLFSKSEE
-225 AFSFAQ
+225 AFSFVQ
-231 KMTCIPVLSPEREEE
+231 KTTCIPILSPEREEK

-261 TLTAQDRHG
+261 TITAQDRHG
-270 IILSGELEG
+270 IIVSGELEG

-304 GQEPKVMIEGN
+304 GQEPKVLL
-315 INPSRIGMNG
+315 
-325 NVFSDEGL
+325 V
-333 SPTITT
+333 
-339 NKGEGLKIR
+339 
-348 IREATKKGYA
+348 REATKKGYA
-358 EAAKYDGINL
+358 EAIKYDGINL

-379 VAKQM
+379 VAKKM

-408 RECWRLQGFPDWAY
+408 RECWRLQGFPDWTF

-444 PVIVAIAERL
+444 PVIVAIAECL

>member
-34 AAGHKCVGFVEIDK
+34 AAGHKCVGYVEIDK
-48 YARISYT
+48 YARISYN

-79 IGRVDIITGG
+79 IGRVDIIAGG

-166 QFGVP
+166 HFGVS

-203 ERINKINR
+203 ERIKKINR
-211 IYNHSQVLFPNSEE
+211 INNHSQVLFSKSEE
-225 AFSFAQ
+225 AFSFVQ
-231 KMTCIPVLSPEREEE
+231 KTTCIPILSPEREEK
-246 RQNGRRFKTQGEPAF
+246 RQNGRRFKAQGEPAF
-261 TLTAQDRHG
+261 TITAQDRHG
-270 IILSGELEG
+270 IIVSGELEG

-304 GQEPKVMIEGN
+304 GQEPKVLL
-315 INPSRIGMNG
+315 
-325 NVFSDEGL
+325 V
-333 SPTITT
+333 
-339 NKGEGLKIR
+339 
-348 IREATKKGYA
+348 REATKKGYA

-408 RECWRLQGFPDWAY
+408 RECWRLQGFPDWAF

-444 PVIVAIAERL
+444 PVIVAIAENL

>member
-15 EKTFVDLFAGV
+15 VKTFVDLFAGV

-48 YARISYT
+48 YARTSYT

-72 SDDVIRS
+72 SDDLIRS

-115 MRWATV
+115 MRWAAI

-141 ITFETILRKMDEA
+141 ITFETILRKMDAA

-171 QSRERIFLVGHSR
+171 QSRERIFLIGHSR
-184 KGRRRKVFPIER
+184 KGCRRKVFPLER

-203 ERINKINR
+203 ERIKKINR
-211 IYNHSQVLFPNSEE
+211 INNHSQVLFPKSEE

-231 KMTCIPVLSPEREEE
+231 KTTCIPVLSPEREEK

-270 IILSGELEG
+270 IILS
-279 TGREQSNR
+279 S
-287 VYSEKGLA
+287 
-295 PTLTTMQGG
+295 
-304 GQEPKVMIEGN
+304 EPKSKVLLEGN
-315 INPSRIGMNG
+315 INPSSKGMNG

-396 VVEEI
+396 VVEEM

-408 RECWRLQGFPDWAY
+408 LECWRLQGFPDWAFA
-422 DAAAKVN
+422 AAAKVN

>member
-34 AAGHKCVGFVEIDK
+34 AAGHKCVGYVEIDK
-48 YARISYT
+48 YARTSYT

-121 LKPETLF
+121 LEPETLF

-166 QFGVP
+166 HFGVP

-203 ERINKINR
+203 ERIKKINR
-211 IYNHSQVLFPNSEE
+211 INNHSQVLFSKSEE
-225 AFSFAQ
+225 AFSFVQ
-231 KMTCIPVLSPEREEE
+231 KTTCIPILSPEREEK

-261 TLTAQDRHG
+261 TITAQDRHG
-270 IILSGELEG
+270 IIVSGELEG

-304 GQEPKVMIEGN
+304 GQEPKVLL
-315 INPSRIGMNG
+315 
-325 NVFSDEGL
+325 V
-333 SPTITT
+333 
-339 NKGEGLKIR
+339 
-348 IREATKKGYA
+348 REATKKGYA
-358 EAAKYDGINL
+358 EAVKYDGINL

-396 VVEEI
+396 VVEEM

-408 RECWRLQGFPDWAY
+408 LECWRLQGFPDWAFA
-422 DAAAKVN
+422 AAAKVN

-444 PVIVAIAERL
+444 PVIVAIAENL

>member
-1 MKVGDLAMSNERKV
+1 MSNERKV

-34 AAGHKCVGFVEIDK
+34 AAGHKCVGYVEIDK
-48 YARISYT
+48 YARISYN
-55 AIHQTEGEFE
+55 AIHQTEGEFK

-72 SDDVIRS
+72 SDDLIRS

-115 MRWATV
+115 MRWAAI

-141 ITFETILRKMDEA
+141 ITFETILRKMDAA

-171 QSRERIFLVGHSR
+171 QSRERIFLIGHSR
-184 KGRRRKVFPIER
+184 KGCRRKVFPLER

-203 ERINKINR
+203 ERINKINK
-211 IYNHSQVLFPNSEE
+211 IYDHSQVLFPESEE

-231 KMTCIPVLSPEREEE
+231 KTTCIPVLSPEREEK

-261 TLTAQDRHG
+261 TITAQDRHG
-270 IILSGELEG
+270 IIVSGELEG

-304 GQEPKVMIEGN
+304 GQEPKVLL
-315 INPSRIGMNG
+315 
-325 NVFSDEGL
+325 V
-333 SPTITT
+333 
-339 NKGEGLKIR
+339 
-348 IREATKKGYA
+348 REATKKGYA

-408 RECWRLQGFPDWAY
+408 RECWRLQGFPDWAF

-444 PVIVAIAERL
+444 PVIVAIAENL

>member
-34 AAGHKCVGFVEIDK
+34 AAGHKCVGYVEIDK
-48 YARISYT
+48 YARTSYN
-55 AIHQTEGEFE
+55 AIHQTEGEFK

-89 FPCQAFSIA
+89 FPCQAFSVA

-166 QFGVP
+166 HFGVP

-211 IYNHSQVLFPNSEE
+211 INNHLQVLFRHSEE
-225 AFSFAQ
+225 AFSFVQ
-231 KMTCIPVLSPEREEE
+231 KTTCIPVLSPEREEK

-261 TLTAQDRHG
+261 TITAQDRHG
-270 IILSGELEG
+270 IIVSGELEG

-304 GQEPKVMIEGN
+304 GQEPKVLL
-315 INPSRIGMNG
+315 
-325 NVFSDEGL
+325 V
-333 SPTITT
+333 
-339 NKGEGLKIR
+339 
-348 IREATKKGYA
+348 REATKKGYV

-374 TRRGR
+374 TIRGR

-408 RECWRLQGFPDWAY
+408 RECWRLQGFPDWAFA
-422 DAAAKVN
+422 AAAKVN

>member
-34 AAGHKCVGFVEIDK
+34 AAGHKCVGYVEIDK

-115 MRWATV
+115 MRWAAI

-141 ITFETILRKMDEA
+141 ITFETVLRKMDEA

-171 QSRERIFLVGHSR
+171 QSRERIFLIGHSR
-184 KGRRRKVFPIER
+184 TGRRRKVFPIER
-196 CNEQANL
+196 CNEQVNL

-211 IYNHSQVLFPNSEE
+211 INNHSQVLFPESEE
-225 AFSFAQ
+225 AFSFVQ
-231 KMTCIPVLSPEREEE
+231 KTTCIPVLSPEREEK

-270 IILSGELEG
+270 IILS
-279 TGREQSNR
+279 S
-287 VYSEKGLA
+287 
-295 PTLTTMQGG
+295 
-304 GQEPKVMIEGN
+304 EPKSKVLLEGN
-315 INPSRIGMNG
+315 INPSSKGMNG

-408 RECWRLQGFPDWAY
+408 RECWRLQGFPDWAF

-444 PVIVAIAERL
+444 PVIVAIAENL

>member
-1 MKVGDLAMSNERKV
+1 MSNERKV

-34 AAGHKCVGFVEIDK
+34 AAGHKCVGYVEIDK
-48 YARISYT
+48 YARTSYN
-55 AIHQTEGEFE
+55 AIHQTEGEFK
-65 GHDITSI
+65 GHDITII

-89 FPCQAFSIA
+89 FPCQAFSVA

-166 QFGVP
+166 HFGVP

-203 ERINKINR
+203 ERIKKINR
-211 IYNHSQVLFPNSEE
+211 INNHSQVLFSKSEE
-225 AFSFAQ
+225 AFSFVQ
-231 KMTCIPVLSPEREEE
+231 KTTCIPILSPEREEK

-261 TLTAQDRHG
+261 TITAQDRHG
-270 IILSGELEG
+270 IIVSGELEG

-304 GQEPKVMIEGN
+304 GQEPKVLL
-315 INPSRIGMNG
+315 
-325 NVFSDEGL
+325 V
-333 SPTITT
+333 
-339 NKGEGLKIR
+339 
-348 IREATKKGYA
+348 REATKKGYA

-408 RECWRLQGFPDWAY
+408 RECWRLQGFPDWAF